1 MTRYLGLAVFGIL
14 LIAAEAAAQKGIVKG
29 SITVAGVPAADAVVS
44 VEGVSKDHLKA
55 QISNLKSKKAV
66 MVQREMKFVPRVLPV
81 VVGTTVE
88 FPNHDTSWHNVFSKS
103 EAKDFDLGLYPP
115 GKSRSVNFDKP
126 GVVRLLCN
134 VHPAMEGFVVVVEHP
149 FFSGTD
155 SRGNYRIDGVPLG
168 KYRLRVWHPQLGTT
182 EAEVQLVR
190 EGQVLDV
197 DFDLKKK

>member
-29 SITVAGVPAADAVVS
+29 AITVAGVPAADAVVS

-103 EAKDFDLGLYPP
+103 DAKDFDLGLYPP
-115 GKSRSVNFDKP
+115 GKTRSVVFDKP

-197 DFDLKKK
+197 DFDLKNK